1 MRRQSKMRQL
11 VVFSVQGEEFGV
23 GIEDVNSIERMMEI
37 FKIPN
42 TPDYIEGMINLR
54 GKIHTII
61 NLRKRFHMADKEFDE
76 ENRII
81 IVKASGSAIGLIV
94 DSVKEILNVDESNIE
109 AAPKT
114 MAQLEGRYI
123 SSMAK
128 VGERIIMQLD
138 LDKILAVDDA
148 AKAVNV

>member
-1 MRRQSKMRQL
+1 MKQL
-11 VVFSVQGEEFGV
+11 VVFSVQNEEFGV
-23 GIEDVNSIERMMEI
+23 SIEDVNSIERMTDI

-61 NLRKRFHMADKEFDE
+61 NLRKRFHMLDKEFDE

-81 IVKASGSAIGLIV
+81 IVKASGSAIGIIV
-94 DSVKEILNVDESNIE
+94 DSVREILNVEESNIE
-109 AAPKT
+109 PAPKT

-138 LDKILAVDDA
+138 LEKVLASDDA
-148 AKAVNV
+148 TKAVNAWS